1 MKKIE
6 KKVYTVEE
14 VDELKK
20 WFDNQTPKKEYLE
33 YKNQFVKESV
43 AI

>member
-14 VDELKK
+14 VDELKNGLIIK
-20 WFDNQTPKKEYLE
+20 HFHSPCK
-33 YKNQFVKESV
+33 
-43 AI
+43 

>member
-20 WFDNQTPKKEYLE
+20 WFDSQDFP
-33 YKNQFVKESV
+33 QQCR
-43 AI
+43 